1 MPKRKIPYE
10 TLEEAVEQT
19 HVPTE
24 ANGICHG
31 FFAPSNGPQPCQV
44 SFPQALRSKFV
55 APDAHAELLEML
67 QQSVA
72 EGSIRCATPPDS
84 PRAAAQP
91 TCAGCAPRK
100 PV

>member
-1 MPKRKIPYE
+1 MPKRKILYE

-31 FFAPSNGPQPCQV
+31 FFAPSSGPQPCQV
-44 SFPQALRSKFV
+44 SFPQALRSEFV
-55 APDAHAELLEML
+55 ARDAHAELKQMLEL
-67 QQSVA
+67 GVA
-72 EGSIRCATPPDS
+72 EGSIRCATPPHS
-84 PRAAAQP
+84 PRAAAQSTGAP
-91 TCAGCAPRK
+91 RAPRK